1 VAQGVGP
8 EFKPWYKKKK
18 KKRTG
23 MGCGS
28 GALGLKNQHNKKTK
42 TNQTKKPFKNSKTK
56 QLPEQN
62 KKNV

>member
-1 VAQGVGP
+1 
-8 EFKPWYKKKK
+8 
-18 KKRTG
+18 